1 MDDLRKLSRRNF
13 LAGGATAA
21 AGGLAAPHLVP
32 ASALAAP
39 GRPGPNDRIGVG
51 YIGVGRRGMQLSG
64 LPAAGQIV
72 GVCDIDRNRAQ
83 AAAARLQCPPYTDY
97 RKMLEAKDVDA
108 VLVAT
113 PDHWHA
119 LVCIRACQA
128 GKDVYCEKP
137 LGLTVR
143 EGRAMLDAARK
154 YGRVFQVGMQR
165 RSSSAYRIGCAL
177 AREGR
182 LGKVH
187 TVIGPNYPSPWLSKL
202 PAQPVPDGLDWD
214 VWCGQ
219 TEPVP
224 FNQDIY
230 IQRARPG
237 WISLQPYSGGE
248 MTGTGAHTLDIVHW
262 ALGADHT
269 GPVEVWAEG
278 GKLEPVVYSAPED
291 RNRGD
296 AHCSRGHQVAFR
308 YANGVTMKLDDAT
321 QDWVFLGDKGKMTIA
336 NEKITTDPP
345 EIAAEAL
352 KGVKKDGPASHL
364 QNWLDCIKS
373 RERPNADVEIGHC
386 STTVCHLGNI
396 ARWVGRKLRWDHE
409 KEIFPGDD
417 EANGYLERPMRKPYE
432 LPRTL

>member
-1 MDDLRKLSRRNF
+1 
-13 LAGGATAA
+13 
-21 AGGLAAPHLVP
+21 
-32 ASALAAP
+32 
-39 GRPGPNDRIGVG
+39 
-51 YIGVGRRGMQLSG
+51 
-64 LPAAGQIV
+64 
-72 GVCDIDRNRAQ
+72 
-83 AAAARLQCPPYTDY
+83 
-97 RKMLEAKDVDA
+97 
-108 VLVAT
+108 
-113 PDHWHA
+113 

-154 YGRVFQVGMQR
+154 HGRVFQVGMQR
-165 RSSSAYRIGCAL
+165 RSSSAYRVGCAL
-177 AREGR
+177 IREGR

-202 PAQPVPDGLDWD
+202 VPQPIPDGLDWD

-224 FNQDIY
+224 FHQDIY

-248 MTGTGAHTLDIVHW
+248 MTGTGAHTLDIVQW
-262 ALGADHT
+262 ALGTDHT

-278 GKLEPVVYSAPED
+278 GKLEPIVYLAPED

-296 AHCSRGHQVAFR
+296 AHCSRGHQVGFR
-308 YANGVTMKLDDAT
+308 YANGVTVKLDDDAT
-321 QDWVFLGDKGKMTIA
+321 QDWTFLGEKGKLTIV

-345 EIAAEAL
+345 EIATEAL
-352 KGVKKDGPASHL
+352 KGIKKDGPASHL

-373 RERPNADVEIGHC
+373 REKPNADVEIGHC

-396 ARWVGRKLRWDHE
+396 ARWVGRKLRWSPD
-409 KEIFPGDD
+409 KETFPGDN
-417 EANGYLERPMRKPYE
+417 EANGYLERPMRKPYQ
-432 LPRTL
+432 LPEST